1 MNEKSDDEKRR
12 IYEARIAGFQKV
24 SSPACISK
32 KETSILNLI
41 EHVFNIKIERQFCIK
56 HNNKIYLFD
65 GKYKNIII
73 EFNGDFWHC
82 NPALYNESF
91 FHPIKQQYARDIWQ
105 FDDFKNNEVA
115 KDYKIFIIW
124 ENELHDTDGIINRFE
139 LYLQNCADK

>member
-1 MNEKSDDEKRR
+1 MAIFGIAILHCIMNR
-12 IYEARIAGFQKV
+12 
-24 SSPACISK
+24 
-32 KETSILNLI
+32 
-41 EHVFNIKIERQFCIK
+41 
-56 HNNKIYLFD
+56 
-65 GKYKNIII
+65 
-73 EFNGDFWHC
+73 
-82 NPALYNESF
+82 F

>member
-1 MNEKSDDEKRR
+1 MKNLMMKNDEYMKRALLVFKR
-12 IYEARIAGFQKV
+12 YRHLHVFQ
-24 SSPACISK
+24 K